1 MTSNEL
7 VVQRDS
13 VTGTISDPDGRPV
26 AGATVTVTERR
37 LRSEAPLG
45 ESVTGADGRYR
56 IDYAPAG
63 GAVGVIVRAAHNGGP
78 SVESSR
84 EPAGTGETIVDLH
97 LPVDSRAEYAA
108 VRSAVTPLLDGAT
121 ISGLG
126 TADTDSLAAATGT
139 DADQIEDLATAARH
153 AEATGLSA
161 ELFYGALRQG
171 LPRDLAAFTA
181 RPAAQIE
188 AAVTAAVTAKV
199 IESSDGAADFAA
211 GARAEQVRA
220 AVDPAAS
227 VPLSPV
233 GELFAAAVPDPVARQ
248 RMYAAYLDGAADA
261 DASAVESAE
270 DPVAAPHTARLR
282 LAFELRGLIGDN
294 PPLLRELLTRF
305 DSGEFAHPRDLVRLD
320 GSWSELI
327 EQTSGVPQWVQ
338 ASLTQS
344 GTEIDQVRRYAEILR
359 TRLIETYPT
368 AHIAFE
374 LSASPEHAE
383 TAASKFLAENPEFEI
398 LGTPVNSATVPDE
411 QARVELGEIQ
421 RTFKVAR
428 RFDAMQSLRN
438 NGFGSSFAVAR
449 LGRDTFASKV
459 ADGIDEAD
467 AHAIHARATEVHA
480 AAVNLIADYRT
491 AAHFDVPWLP
501 SFAPADP
508 GAPHPIPN
516 WEELFGSADYGTFDD
531 AHSVYGEAAYLVD
544 LLYFLR
550 RLGGGDD
557 RHEGTVADVLYARR
571 GDLVDVDLSIDNTTL
586 ELPYVDLIN
595 ELLESA
601 VAPTTAI
608 PPKQRQSSGDAATL
622 RIQPQHVNNGAY
634 DKLRTAVYPWD
645 LPYDL
650 WRDQTGSYLANLGV
664 TRISLLE
671 TVGAAADSPTLR
683 ADERLG
689 LNTVAAQIIAGEP
702 LTPARTLADFYGN
715 PPGPDLVTALAN
727 VRTLL
732 DVGSLRYTELTELL
746 DTRFVN
752 PVAAL
757 SIKADADSRYD
768 TTKMTLVGLD
778 YAALDRLHRF
788 VRLQRALGWSASTL
802 DRAIFGSNSRGDL
815 DRETLRTI
823 GAVRKIAA
831 RLDLSV
837 DQVLTF
843 YQTVET
849 HVYRTDAEP
858 PLYDRMF
865 LDPSVVTSAP
875 GGRNPFALRADR
887 AELSVLG
894 SITDPAV
901 TAALLAVLQL
911 TDEELTAL
919 TTGPRAVIPNR
930 VVNLA
935 NLSALVRTVTL
946 ATALSLS
953 IPDLLR
959 LIELYGGGGP
969 FPILA
974 GVFAGETVEHEVPAG
989 APILPTVGQPLPAFA
1004 PGVEG
1009 EVSGGAP
1016 VGPPA
1021 LVDIAPRAPIYAQT
1035 VVTEH
1040 FLDAAAAIQDAGF
1053 TVPEVDAVLTAT
1065 LPPQGGVIPDD
1076 DTSASILTV
1085 LRAAL
1090 QGVYQ
1095 ETAQTLDERGDLT
1108 KKQLALLGW
1117 EPALAQ
1123 DAVATLLGIVTYTT
1137 QLDALPDDVVF
1148 PQKSPIRYNG
1158 DDHQLVFAG
1167 PMTEAQRLELRAVL
1181 PANAAYLAAVDE
1193 LYDAPQRFVRTRM
1206 KALRIPVYAA
1216 SLPQLPVGYQ
1226 MPKALAG
1233 KVFYDINDHTLKL
1246 RGYLSQ
1252 AEAEALTAAPGGAGL
1267 TAAVTTLLAAQ
1278 EVPLPV
1284 GDSNA
1289 FLTAG
1294 DALAFFKDDILGPAG
1309 RFRVVLSKLNPLL
1322 RRTLSEITIKQQIG
1336 QATGLDAATADQL
1349 LGVWLRSTPG
1359 STVLE
1364 DFLVSGYVSSDP
1376 AVAVTTTAFAQQFS
1390 SLARIHRVALV
1401 LAKLGITAL
1410 ELPLLFGYADRV
1422 GWIDLNDLPPTRITG
1437 PAPLFGK
1444 FVRLL
1449 DLIRL
1454 RNATPGR
1461 YQTLALAWQAAEG
1474 PKATPADVTTV
1485 LATRTGWNAADLA
1498 GLAEL
1503 LGLSTAAR
1511 FLDVGAMAV
1520 LNAAVRMLRRLGVTA
1535 ERLGSWLHA
1544 ELTPDAAQ
1552 AAWQAAKAQH
1562 TLQDWPVVAA
1572 PMQDGIRGHQRG
1584 ALVSYLV
1591 ANPLLT
1597 GNGTPLW
1604 HDAYG
1609 LHDYYLLDVEM
1620 GAAQMTTRIA
1630 QAIYSVQLF
1639 VQRIQLDLEPNV
1651 TIASPGDLQVWEW
1664 MKQYRLWEANQKV
1677 FLYPEN
1683 YFEPDLRLDK
1693 TPFFTQLENELMQ
1706 KESDSAAGEA
1716 AIGGYLKQL
1725 GDVARLHPCGTYY
1738 DKATNTLYVFARTES
1753 SPRDYYFRSC
1763 RLLDRSGT
1771 RAWTP
1776 WRKVELD
1783 IDSDSVLPVVWNK
1796 RLYLF
1801 WTTSTYEGAPVEFEM
1816 PAPKDKMRDSLRVM
1830 KVQLNWSSFVNGA
1843 WHAKKTAKTQLSVT
1857 HSATSFVDELA
1868 RYQTY
1873 VIPDDAAGDLVF
1885 ALVYR
1890 EQRGVE
1896 PTPVRMRGWFRVDAR
1911 ETVIAFGMTTVELS
1925 DYPILLPI
1933 ADRKGL
1939 ATDNNEFYNFSPGFV
1954 TINTLD
1960 PRNDLMFMLWRKTPP
1975 GRAYRLLHPHQE
1987 WINDLNEMWKNVLF
2001 YIDNKRIYLLQ
2012 AHVEFIFDFH
2022 YTVNPLYHPHTKSF
2036 AAQYDTAGTAGL
2048 FQRDLQTRPELYSG
2062 PFDFT
2067 AEYDPD
2073 FSYVSGDMPVE
2084 SVEFNRADPYAQYNW
2099 ELFFQAPLMIAERL
2113 SVDRKFEEAQKWF
2126 HTIFDPLDTSN
2137 EPVPQRFWRTKPF
2150 FQTAGDPSKPDSSYY
2165 QQRIEQVLLRV
2176 AQGNGNEYTPIALW
2190 MQNPFQ
2196 PDVVAQLRTTAYQ
2209 KAVVMKYLDNLIAWG
2224 DQLFRQDTGESIN
2237 QAAQLYILA
2246 AELLG
2251 RRPEEITDPTPPPIK
2266 SFRELAAGDRPLSP
2280 VVAAESLIAPSDS
2293 AEAPVTPSITIG
2305 SGMAWYNYFH
2315 IPRNEKLLGYWD
2327 LVDDRLSK
2335 IRSGRNIDGVA
2346 RKLPAFGAVIDPNVL
2361 VRAVAAG
2368 LDLSS
2373 VLDDINAPLPH
2384 YRFAPMLAKAEELA
2398 GEVKA
2403 FGAAL
2408 LAALEKRDVE
2418 ALARLRAGH
2427 ETAIL
2432 DAARNVRVQQ
2442 VTEANQ
2448 SLAALEKSKQLA
2460 EHKKKYYSERE
2471 FMNDGEKT
2479 HRSLTTA
2486 SMVVQGVSGVFQASA
2501 SVAALFPDAKVGP
2514 PPTTGVTFGGSQISN
2529 SLSHAAG
2536 AIGTAAA
2543 VLSAGAGLAATMGGY
2558 GRRGDDWAF
2567 QAGQADI
2574 EIAQY
2579 DKQVAAATLRKEM
2592 TETEL
2597 ANHDKQ
2603 RDQAR
2608 EVDQFLHGKYTNR
2621 ELYDWMVGQLST
2633 SFFQTYQ
2640 LAYDVAKRAERSYR
2654 HELGTEDSNFVKF
2667 GYWDSLHKGLLSGER
2682 LVADLNR
2689 MDVAFLD
2696 ANARELELSKRI
2708 SLAQLD
2714 SRALLAL
2721 KETGRCY
2728 ITLPEALF
2736 DLDAPG
2742 HYFRRIKSLSV
2753 TVPCVVGPYTTVNL
2767 TATLTR
2773 SSVRVDP
2780 RLPEGK
2786 YARKRPGPDTRFR
2799 DLAGPVQSIVTS
2811 TGQDDSGLFETN
2823 LRDERFLPFEGAGA
2837 ISEWQLSLPSEF
2849 RQFDYESITDVV
2861 LHLRYTARDGG
2872 TALGQQV
2879 SDELRKAVND
2889 WVHAGGGTG
2898 LFRVFSARREFADQW
2913 QKFLATP
2920 AAGTAKATFTL
2931 SKTQFPQMLR
2941 DERFSVTKPELVLV
2955 LSQDLGP
2962 DGSTRLV
2969 DYYREGDPL
2978 IATLAVGTG
2987 RPAVKLQPDPSLGGL
3002 PKAGFPSI
3010 TAEVKDSGQDWIVTV
3025 PLTGLDPHLLTTDG
3039 RLDPDA
3045 VLDLLLVCPF
3055 TVKGKNS

>member
-1 MTSNEL
+1 MTANE
-7 VVQRDS
+7 VVTQQSS
-13 VTGTISDPDGRPV
+13 VVGTVKDPDGNPI
-26 AGATVTVTERR
+26 AGAVVTVAERR
-37 LRSEAPLG
+37 LRSEELLG
-45 ESVTGADGRYR
+45 QDRTDADGRYR
-56 IDYAPAG
+56 VDYQRPG
-63 GAVGVIVRAAHNGGP
+63 GSVGVIVRAAHNGGP
-78 SVESSR
+78 TVESGR
-84 EPAGTGETIVDLH
+84 EPMNSGETVVDLN
-97 LPVDSRAEYAA
+97 LPVASKTEYASVLA
-108 VRSAVTPLLDGAT
+108 AVTPLLDGAT
-121 ISGLG
+121 IGSLELDD
-126 TADTDSLAAATGT
+126 ANSLAAVTGG

-153 AEATGLSA
+153 AEATGQSA

-181 RPAAQIE
+181 RPVAEIE
-188 AAVTAAVTAKV
+188 AAVTAAVAGKV
-199 IESSDGAADFAA
+199 IGSSDGIADFATTV
-211 GARAEQVRA
+211 RAEQVRA
-220 AVDPAAS
+220 AVDPAAK
-227 VPLSPV
+227 VGLSPI
-233 GELFAAAVPDPVARQ
+233 GELFAAAVTDPAARR
-248 RMYAAYLDGAADA
+248 RMYAAYLDGSADVDTFAA
-261 DASAVESAE
+261 ESAE
-270 DPVAAPHTARLR
+270 GPDTARLR
-282 LAFELRGLIGDN
+282 RAFELRGLIGDN
-294 PPLLRELLTRF
+294 PPLLRELLARF
-305 DSGEFAHPRDLVRLD
+305 DSGEFGHPRELVRLND
-320 GSWSELI
+320 SWPELI
-327 EQTSGVPQWVQ
+327 ERTSGVPQQVQ

-344 GTEIDQVRRYAEILR
+344 GTDADYVTKYADTLR
-359 TRLIETYPT
+359 SRLIDTYPT
-368 AHIAFE
+368 AHIAYE
-374 LSASPEHAE
+374 LSADPAHAE
-383 TAASKFLAENPEFEI
+383 TAASKFLTENPEFEI

-411 QARVELGEIQ
+411 QARAELGEIQ

-428 RFDAMQSLRN
+428 RFDAMQSLRD

-449 LGRDTFASKV
+449 LARDTFASKV
-459 ADGIDEAD
+459 AERIDTAD
-467 AHAIHARATEVHA
+467 AHAIHARASEVHA
-480 AAVNLIADYRT
+480 GAVNLIADYRT

-501 SFAPADP
+501 RFAPAEA

-601 VAPTTAI
+601 VAPATAI
-608 PPKQRQSSGDAATL
+608 APKQRQSSGDAATL
-622 RIQPQHVNNGAY
+622 RIQQQHVNTGAY

-650 WRDQTGSYLANLGV
+650 WRDQTGSYLASLGV
-664 TRISLLE
+664 TRTSLLE
-671 TVGAAADSPTLR
+671 TVGAASDSPTLR
-683 ADERLG
+683 VDERLG

-702 LTPARTLADFYGN
+702 LTPPRSLADFYGN
-715 PPGPDLVTALAN
+715 PPGPDLITVLSN

-732 DVGSLRYTELTELL
+732 DAGSLRYTELTELL
-746 DTRFVN
+746 DTRFIN
-752 PVAAL
+752 PAAVV
-757 SIKADADSRYD
+757 SIKADAASQYD
-768 TTKMTLVGLD
+768 TTKMTVNGLD
-778 YAALDRLHRF
+778 YGVLDRLHRF

-802 DRAIFGSNSRGDL
+802 DRAIFGSNGRGDL

-831 RLDLSV
+831 RLDLSI

-843 YQTVET
+843 YNTVET
-849 HVYRTDAEP
+849 HVYRTDSEL

-865 LDPSVVTSAP
+865 LDPSVVTTAP
-875 GGRNPFALRADR
+875 GVRNPFALRADR

-894 SITDPAV
+894 DITEPTV
-901 TAALLAVLQL
+901 SAALLAVLQL
-911 TDEELTAL
+911 TDADLTAL
-919 TTGPRAVIPNR
+919 TTGPLAVIPNR
-930 VVNLA
+930 VVNLT

-946 ATALSLS
+946 AAALSLS

-974 GVFAGETVEHEVPAG
+974 GVFAGETVEHEVLGG
-989 APILPTVGQPLPAFA
+989 APMVPTVGQPLPAFG
-1004 PGVEG
+1004 PGVEF

-1016 VGPPA
+1016 VRPPV
-1021 LVDIAPRAPIYAQT
+1021 LVDTAPRAPIYAQT
-1035 VVTEH
+1035 VVTEQ
-1040 FLDAAAAIQDAGF
+1040 FLDAVAAIQDAGF

-1076 DTSASILTV
+1076 ETSAGILTV
-1085 LRAAL
+1085 LRSAL
-1090 QGVYQ
+1090 QVVYR

-1108 KKQLALLGW
+1108 KKHLAVLGW

-1123 DAVATLLGIVTYTT
+1123 DAVATLLGNVTYTA
-1137 QLDALPDDVVF
+1137 QLDSLPDVVVF
-1148 PQKSPIRYNG
+1148 PPKSPIRYNRE
-1158 DDHQLVFAG
+1158 DRLLVFAG
-1167 PMTEAQRLELRAVL
+1167 PMTDVQRIELRAIL
-1181 PANAAYLAAVDE
+1181 PTNAAYIAAVEE

-1206 KALRIPVYAA
+1206 KALRIPVYSAP
-1216 SLPQLPVGYQ
+1216 LPQLPVDYQ
-1226 MPKALAG
+1226 VPKALAG
-1233 KVFYDINDHTLKL
+1233 KVFYDVNDHTLKL
-1246 RGYLSQ
+1246 RGYLSRT
-1252 AEAEALTAAPGGAGL
+1252 EAEALTSAPGGGGL
-1267 TAAVTTLLAAQ
+1267 TAAVTTLLAVQ
-1278 EVPLPV
+1278 DLPLPV
-1284 GDSNA
+1284 GDSNT
-1289 FLTAG
+1289 FLAAG
-1294 DALAFFKDDILGPAG
+1294 DAVGFFKDETLGPAG
-1309 RFRVVLSKLNPLL
+1309 RFRVVLNKLNPLL

-1349 LGVWLRSTPG
+1349 LGEWLRPTPT

-1364 DFLVSGYVSSDP
+1364 DFLVPDYVSSDP
-1376 AVAVTTTAFAQQFS
+1376 AVSMNRTAFGRQFS

-1401 LAKLGITAL
+1401 SAKLGITAL

-1422 GWIDLNDLPPTRITG
+1422 GWLDLNDLPPTRIAG

-1454 RNATPGR
+1454 RNVTPGR
-1461 YQTLALAWQAAEG
+1461 HQTLALVWQSAG
-1474 PKATPADVTTV
+1474 SRTATLAQVITLLAD
-1485 LATRTGWNAADLA
+1485 RTGWNATDLA
-1498 GLAEL
+1498 GLAEQ
-1503 LGLSTAAR
+1503 LGLSTPAR

-1520 LNAAVRMLRRLGVTA
+1520 LNAAVRILRRLGVTA
-1535 ERLGSWLHA
+1535 TRLGSWLHA
-1544 ELTPDAAQ
+1544 EQTPEAAQ
-1552 AAWQAAKAQH
+1552 AAWQAAKAQQA
-1562 TLQDWPVVAA
+1562 LRDWPVVAA
-1572 PMQDGIRGHQRG
+1572 PMQDAIRERQRD

-1591 ANPLLT
+1591 ANPLPA
-1597 GNGTPLW
+1597 GNGTPQW
-1604 HDAYG
+1604 HDADG
-1609 LHDYYLLDVEM
+1609 LHDYFLLDVEM
-1620 GAAQMTTRIA
+1620 GAAQLTTRIA

-1683 YFEPDLRLDK
+1683 YFEPDLRTDK
-1693 TPFFTQLENELMQ
+1693 TPLFTQLENELMQ

-1716 AIGGYLKQL
+1716 AIGGYLQQL
-1725 GDVARLHPCGTYY
+1725 GEVARLHPCGTYY
-1738 DKATNTLYVFARTES
+1738 DKDANTLYIFARTES

-1763 RLLDRSGT
+1763 RLLY
-1771 RAWTP
+1771 RAGATSWTS

-1783 IDSDSVLPVVWNK
+1783 IDSDSVLPVVWHK

-1816 PAPKDKMRDSLRVM
+1816 PAPKDKMQDSPRVM

-1843 WHAKKTAKTQLSVT
+1843 WNAKKTAKQQLSVT
-1857 HSATSFVDELA
+1857 HSRTSFVDELP

-1873 VIPDDAAGDLVF
+1873 VLPDDAAGDLIF

-1890 EQRGVE
+1890 ENLGSE
-1896 PTPVRMRGWFRVDAR
+1896 PTPTRMRGWFRVDAR
-1911 ETVIAFGMTTVELS
+1911 ETVTAYGMTTFEGAG
-1925 DYPILLPI
+1925 YPVLLPI
-1933 ADRKGL
+1933 PDRKGL
-1939 ATDNNEFYNFSPGFV
+1939 VSHYNEFFTAAAGCTS
-1954 TINTLD
+1954 INTLD
-1960 PRNDLMFMLWRKTPP
+1960 PRNELMFTIWRKTPP
-1975 GRAYRLLHPHQE
+1975 QRAHWLLHPHQE
-1987 WINDLNEMWKNVLF
+1987 WIDDMNDMWKNVLF
-2001 YIDNKRIYLLQ
+2001 YIDNKRIYMLQ

-2022 YTVNPLYHPHTKSF
+2022 FTINPLYHPHTKSF
-2036 AAQYDTAGTAGL
+2036 AAQYDMAGTAGL
-2048 FQRDLQTRPELYSG
+2048 FQRDLQTKPELYTG

-2073 FSYVSGDMPVE
+2073 FAYISGDLPGETVD
-2084 SVEFNRADPYAQYNW
+2084 FNRSGPYGLYNW

-2113 SVDRKFEEAQKWF
+2113 SVDRKFEAALKWF

-2150 FQTAGDPSKPDSSYY
+2150 FQTAGDPSKPDSTYY

-2176 AQGNGNEYTPIALW
+2176 AQGNGNEYTPVALW

-2196 PDVVAQLRTTAYQ
+2196 PDIVAQLRTTAYQ
-2209 KAVVMKYLDNLIAWG
+2209 KAVVMKYLDNLLAWG

-2251 RRPEEITDPTPPPIK
+2251 RRPEEVTDPTPPPIK
-2266 SFRELAAGDRPLSP
+2266 SFRGLATRNQPLSP
-2280 VVAAESLIAPSDS
+2280 VVAAESLIAPSGS
-2293 AEAPVTPSITIG
+2293 ADAPVTPSITIG

-2335 IRSGRNIDGVA
+2335 IRSGRTIDGVT
-2346 RKLPAFGAVIDPNVL
+2346 RKLPAFGQVIDPNLL
-2361 VRAVAAG
+2361 VRAAAAG

-2384 YRFAPMLAKAEELA
+2384 YRFGPMLAKAKELA

-2448 SLAALEKSKQLA
+2448 SLAALERSKQLA
-2460 EHKKKYYSERE
+2460 EHKKKYYAERE
-2471 FMNDGEKT
+2471 FMNDGERT

-2486 SMVVQGVSGVFQASA
+2486 SMVVQGVSGLFQASA

-2514 PPTTGVTFGGSQISN
+2514 PPTTGATFGGSQISN

-2536 AIGTAAA
+2536 AIGTAAGI
-2543 VLSAGAGLAATMGGY
+2543 LSAGAGLAATMGGY
-2558 GRRGDDWAF
+2558 YRRSEDWAF

-2579 DKQVAAATLRKEM
+2579 DRQVAAASLRKEIA
-2592 TETEL
+2592 ETEL

-2608 EVDQFLHGKYTNR
+2608 EVDQFLHAKYTNR

-2682 LVADLNR
+2682 LVADLHR
-2689 MDVAFLD
+2689 MDAAFLD
-2696 ANARELELSKRI
+2696 ANARELELDKRI

-2721 KETGRCY
+2721 KETGSCY
-2728 ITLPEALF
+2728 VTLPEALF

-2753 TVPCVVGPYTTVNL
+2753 TVACVVGPYTAVNL
-2767 TATLTR
+2767 TATLTH

-2799 DLAGPVQSIVTS
+2799 DFAGPMKSIVTS

-2823 LRDERFLPFEGAGA
+2823 LRDDRFLPFEGAGA
-2837 ISEWQLSLPSEF
+2837 ISEWQLSLPDEF
-2849 RQFDYESITDVV
+2849 RQFDYESIADVV

-2872 TALGQQV
+2872 SALGRQV
-2879 SDELRKAVND
+2879 SQELRKSVNE
-2889 WVHAGGGTG
+2889 WVHGGGG
-2898 LFRVFSARREFADQW
+2898 AGMLRVFSARREFADQW
-2913 QKFLATP
+2913 QKFLTTP
-2920 AAGTAKATFTL
+2920 ADGTAKATFTL
-2931 SKTQFPQMLR
+2931 SKSRFPQMFR
-2941 DERFSVTKPELVLV
+2941 GERCTVAKPELVLV

-2962 DGSTRLV
+2962 DGTTRLV

-2978 IATLAVGTG
+2978 IATLATGGG
-2987 RPAVKLQPDPSLGGL
+2987 RPAVELRPDPSLSGQ
-3002 PKAGFPSI
+3002 PRAGFPSV
-3010 TAEVKDSGQDWIVTV
+3010 TAEVKDAVQEWVVTV
-3025 PLTGLDPHLLTTDG
+3025 PLTGIDSHLLTTEG